1 MTTYFTSKAPSRS
14 GKRGNASISD
24 LQIDLSTVDTSAELQ
39 KLPPKNVEAKKQ
51 LLAKHT
57 ADFHKWLLP
66 LRLVHGTWLLCSWT
80 PLTALPFIPCTD
92 QRCCL
97 GAADYGVL
105 MVILTCA
112 QGRLQPA
119 VLWLWEQEGSS
130 GELCQGVPHRRR
142 SRSVQRLHAQHE
154 HPGNPAQGGVSP
166 ESSQV
171 PFRPPSM
178 SVDSHAHVRP

>member
-66 LRLVHGTWLLCSWT
+66 LR
-80 PLTALPFIPCTD
+80 
-92 QRCCL
+92 
-97 GAADYGVL
+97 
-105 MVILTCA
+105 
-112 QGRLQPA
+112 
-119 VLWLWEQEGSS
+119 
-130 GELCQGVPHRRR
+130 
-142 SRSVQRLHAQHE
+142 
-154 HPGNPAQGGVSP
+154 
-166 ESSQV
+166 
-171 PFRPPSM
+171 
-178 SVDSHAHVRP
+178 